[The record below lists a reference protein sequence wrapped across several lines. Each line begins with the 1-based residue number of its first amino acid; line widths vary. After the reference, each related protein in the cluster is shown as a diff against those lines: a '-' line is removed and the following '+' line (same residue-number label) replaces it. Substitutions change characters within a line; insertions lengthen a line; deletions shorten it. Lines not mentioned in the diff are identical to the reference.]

1 MDTLKP
7 WSTTIAL
14 GQRILEELKLDRE
27 MDTLGRWLA
36 HYLAEKMES
45 AASAPEGAEGES
57 ARRECVDLIL
67 RLWERR
73 QRWPLSAPLKNVAD
87 QLEELLRPKPRFLH
101 ATSQTTD
108 KFLDLLRSLEDLH
121 HRETQVCLSAW
132 AAGLDL
138 SKTRTYLHD
147 HPEHLDDDE
156 RRTSQHLIDLQDRLL
171 GPAAQLDGEP
181 CPDFATLPIPEQ
193 TKIVRTRLR
202 AIAKSRTQWLGRQTD

>member
-1 MDTLKP
+1 MGGGF
-7 WSTTIAL
+7 AGGMGGRL
-14 GQRILEELKLDRE
+14 GVVTGGGFRSLCVAELGWN
-27 MDTLGRWLA
+27 T
-36 HYLAEKMES
+36 H
-45 AASAPEGAEGES
+45 
-57 ARRECVDLIL
+57 
-67 RLWERR
+67 
-73 QRWPLSAPLKNVAD
+73 
-87 QLEELLRPKPRFLH
+87 
-101 ATSQTTD
+101 
-108 KFLDLLRSLEDLH
+108 LLRSLEDLH